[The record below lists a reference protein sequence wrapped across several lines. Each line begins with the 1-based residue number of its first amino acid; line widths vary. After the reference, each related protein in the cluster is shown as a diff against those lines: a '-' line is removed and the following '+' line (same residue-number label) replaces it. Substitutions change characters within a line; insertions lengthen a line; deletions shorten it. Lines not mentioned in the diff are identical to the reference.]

1 MPSKKKKKKVFP
13 QESAEFSK
21 VPSKPL
27 CTHSESE
34 SQNSFSAVNHHVC
47 FLFVATRSYQW
58 DNPEILKH
66 RGADRSGL
74 CYSPAGWKKPAGGKA
89 LQRMEG
95 DSTSGGVIHLAWG
108 GSTHREV
115 NLILVGRY
123 QGSVIITAQED
134 LWSRQRWVWP
144 RAERRVERLE
154 SAIIPHRS
162 FVFFC
167 CKRVG
172 SSLNNLWDSLSF

>member
-27 CTHSESE
+27 CTQSESE

-58 DNPEILKH
+58 DNPEIFKH
-66 RGADRSGL
+66 RGADWSGL
-74 CYSPAGWKKPAGGKA
+74 CYSPAGWKKPARGKA
-89 LQRMEG
+89 LQRMER
-95 DSTSGGVIHLAWG
+95 DSTSGGAIHLPWG
-108 GSTHREV
+108 GSAHEEV
-115 NLILVGRY
+115 TLILVGRY
-123 QGSVIITAQED
+123 QGSVITARED

-144 RAERRVERLE
+144 GAKLRAERLD
-154 SAIIPHRS
+154 SAIIHH
-162 FVFFC
+162 
-167 CKRVG
+167 
-172 SSLNNLWDSLSF
+172 